1 MSVYD
6 SMAGTASATTQKT
19 VRVLA
24 GKHTR
29 VKYVRTCTQQTKSG
43 DCGCFALAYA
53 TTVVL
58 GGSSFYIENLFL
70 IFQYLIQP
78 LFAVNIWPHALV
90 LCNLCYIIHRVK

>member
-58 GGSSFYIENLFL
+58 GGSSFYIDNLFL
-70 IFQYLIQP
+70 IYQFLYLSQYDRHFVGQDRRS
-78 LFAVNIWPHALV
+78 V
-90 LCNLCYIIHRVK
+90 RS